1 MKYNSNYLEINHK
14 STLIILDWDD
24 TLFPTSWTV
33 SKNIDLINPLM
44 RKKYI
49 QNFHDLDIILS
60 SLLTALSNYGTIV
73 IITNAM
79 PEWIELSSSVLP
91 KTKKILQHLEVISAR
106 EMYQST
112 YNMSEWKKLAFKY
125 LIFKHAEKNRY
136 NNLLSIGDADY
147 EHVALVA
154 LYDSE
159 IIPNKY
165 MKSIKFVRSPEYE
178 VLLDELRQIEKD
190 VKYICKSPRHL
201 DLEFK

>member
-1 MKYNSNYLEINHK
+1 MKYNSIDLELDK
-14 STLIILDWDD
+14 DSTLIILDWDD

-33 SKNIDLINPLM
+33 GLNIDLINPLM

-49 QNFHDLDIILS
+49 QNFHELDIRLT
-60 SLLTALSNYGTIV
+60 SLLTGLNNYGTIV

-91 KTKKILQHLEVISAR
+91 QTMKILQHIEIISAR

-112 YNMSEWKKLAFKY
+112 VNMTEWKKLAFKH
-125 LIFKHAEKNRY
+125 LITKHADRKRY

-147 EHVALVA
+147 EHKALIG
-154 LYDSE
+154 LYDMD

-165 MKSIKFVRSPEYE
+165 MKSIKFVRSPEYS
-178 VLLDELRQIEKD
+178 VLLDELSQIEKNL
-190 VKYICKSPRHL
+190 KYICKSTRHL
-201 DLEFK
+201 DLEFQ